1 MKKKFILISC
11 LTLFLFA
18 TQSMFFAETRAEKL
32 LKKNPEFV
40 GIGEK
45 WGEKLGNHYIVNLTG
60 NRILE
65 FAEIDS
71 RNGGGKYACLSRI
84 DEFELRGFVKYPK
97 DSCTKEHWKDCYSSY
112 ARLQDLSY
120 AIGIK
125 IETMVDVI
133 NHYDE
138 ILTFIK
144 MIANEQY
151 SSDDYIYHVDSENR
165 KATIWVDKIHGYY
178 NGLWH
183 GVKEGELPFNGED
196 WGESLCVRCYGENW
210 REKLN
215 ADLPKIR
222 KSLGL
227 EN

>member
-1 MKKKFILISC
+1 W
-11 LTLFLFA
+11 
-18 TQSMFFAETRAEKL
+18 
-32 LKKNPEFV
+32 ND
-40 GIGEK
+40 
-45 WGEKLGNHYIVNLTG
+45 W
-60 NRILE
+60 
-65 FAEIDS
+65 
-71 RNGGGKYACLSRI
+71 KYYY
-84 DEFELRGFVKYPK
+84 G
-97 DSCTKEHWKDCYSSY
+97 SY
-112 ARLQDLSY
+112 ARLQDLSQ

-138 ILTFIK
+138 ILAFIK
-144 MIANEQY
+144 MIANKQYDSEQY

-222 KSLGL
+222 KALGL

>member
-1 MKKKFILISC
+1 MKKKFILICC
-11 LTLFLFA
+11 LMLFSLVCFA
-18 TQSMFFAETRAEKL
+18 LGAERA

-40 GIGEK
+40 SIEGC
-45 WGEKLGNHYIVNLTG
+45 WGSKLGTDYRIKLT
-60 NRILE
+60 NDRILE
-65 FAEIDS
+65 FQYVDAK
-71 RNGGGKYACLSRI
+71 NGGGKFASLRVI
-84 DEFELRGFVKYPK
+84 DEFELGGSVLYVKPSWN
-97 DSCTKEHWKDCYSSY
+97 DWKYYYGSY
-112 ARLQDLSY
+112 ARLQDLSQ

-138 ILTFIK
+138 ILAFIK
-144 MIANEQY
+144 MIANKQYDSEQY

-222 KSLGL
+222 KALDL

>member
-1 MKKKFILISC
+1 MKKKFILICC
-11 LTLFLFA
+11 LMLFSFA
-18 TQSMFFAETRAEKL
+18 CFALGAERA

-97 DSCTKEHWKDCYSSY
+97 DSCTEEHWKDCYSSY

>member
-1 MKKKFILISC
+1 MRKKIILSCC

-18 TQSMFFAETRAEKL
+18 TVSICYAYDFKAVKE
-32 LKKNPEFV
+32 LKRHPEFV
-40 GIGEK
+40 SIEGC
-45 WGEKLGNHYIVNLTG
+45 WGTKLGTDYRIKLT
-60 NRILE
+60 NDRILE
-65 FAEIDS
+65 FQYVDAI
-71 RNGGGKYACLSRI
+71 NGGGKFASLRVI
-84 DEFELRGFVKYPK
+84 DEFELGGSVLYVKPSWN
-97 DSCTKEHWKDCYSSY
+97 DWKYYYGTY
-112 ARLQDLSY
+112 ARLQDLSH

-133 NHYDE
+133 NHYNE
-138 ILTFIK
+138 ILAFVK

-151 SSDDYIYHVDSENR
+151 TSNDYLYHVDSENR
-165 KATIWVDKIHGYY
+165 QATIWVEKIHGYY

-183 GVKEGELPFNGED
+183 GVKEDGIPFDAAD
-196 WGESLCVRCYGENW
+196 WGESLCIRCYGKNW

-227 EN
+227 E